1 MHIHVLKDKII
12 VIKLYIYICYVYNM
26 YMYLSG
32 YQLVWKQK
40 RRVQKMSPT
49 QPKVRLFLGIN
60 FALFKQSLVIV

>member
-12 VIKLYIYICYVYNM
+12 VINYIYICYVYNM

-49 QPKVRLFLGIN
+49 QPKVRLFQGIN